1 MNSIVKI
8 AHYLLKMKNISFFIA
23 ICTVILEL
31 IYLGKKP
38 LRIFC
43 LITLMKMKK
52 FNFLVNIL
60 CKDSSHFLSDAW
72 LTRQNYLYVTQ

>member
-1 MNSIVKI
+1 MKGIVKI
-8 AHYLLKMKNISFFIA
+8 AHNLLKTKNIFFYIA
-23 ICTVILEL
+23 LCTVTLEL
-31 IYLGKKP
+31 FYLGKQP

-43 LITLMKMKK
+43 LITLMKMK

-60 CKDSSHFLSDAW
+60 WKDASHFLSDAW